1 MFRNYIVGRTQ
12 FFRLFCTNCLLN
24 QKPIR
29 CGLMSVAYTH
39 NLAVNTQTLV
49 KQNIQPVNK
58 YVWRTHTCGELSTEN
73 VGEKVQLCGWLEF
86 TRHNKFILLRDSYGS
101 TQFIIS
107 DNRKDLQDVV
117 KNLTFESV
125 LTIKG
130 IVLDRPGSQ
139 KNKNMKTGDIE
150 VSIESLEV
158 LNAAKPNLPFV
169 IRDFNK
175 AKESTQLKYRYISL
189 RYPELQRYLRLRS
202 EVTMKMREYLINECD
217 FVDIETPTLFKQTP
231 GGAQEFKVPT
241 KHPGQFYSLVQ
252 SPQQFKQL
260 LMIGG
265 CDRYFQIARCYRDE
279 KPRHDRQPEFT
290 QLDIEMSFVDC
301 KGIMELIENLLVYSW
316 PKESGT
322 VTTPF
327 NHMTYT
333 EAMELYGTDKPDL
346 RIPQKLHRLTDII
359 DHSTLEENLKIKWDK
374 NYEVYGLVFPSKHE
388 FLTKSVKENISALKQ
403 NYFPSVKLI
412 QIKSS
417 PQSTILT
424 NIINENVQQR
434 LNLKH
439 GDVLFLA
446 CGEKFKTQSLLGKVR
461 LEFTNI
467 MESKGQ
473 QIRTSG
479 NKFLWI
485 TDFPLFS
492 FNTETNKLE
501 SMHHPFTQPHP
512 NDIQYLSENPTKVR
526 GLHYDLVLNGSE
538 IAGGSIRIHEAEL
551 QNKILKL
558 LNIDKSHLMHM
569 LEALE
574 CGAPPHGGI
583 AIGLD
588 RLMCLLCKTENIKDV
603 IAFPKTTTGRD
614 LMSGAPDS
622 ISAEEKELYHI
633 QTVEK

>member
-388 FLTKSVKENISALKQ
+388 FLTKSVKENI
-403 NYFPSVKLI
+403 
-412 QIKSS
+412 KSS